1 MQHHRF
7 PEMTIHPR
15 HYTDFDRYADAVVH
29 AAIAGLPSPDRYDDH
44 DTYVAKRQAIYAAMA
59 EAEAE
64 ARDEWEAHV
73 DHMEDLYE
81 RGVGPAWD

>member
-1 MQHHRF
+1 MKRNA
-7 PEMTIHPR
+7 HPR
-15 HYTDFDRYADAVVH
+15 HYADFDRYADAVVH
-29 AAIAGLPSPDRYDDH
+29 AAIAGLPSPGHYDDH
-44 DTYVAKRQAIYAAMA
+44 DTYHAKRQAIYAAMA

-64 ARDEWEAHV
+64 ARDEWESHV